1 MHLWRRRA
9 APRWWLD
16 HEEDLRARFGNALAV
31 IERPNRTQLQIEI
44 VCGSRALLKE
54 FGGKIEKLRPDWAK
68 RFLRQQKTRPI
79 QVGNRQLLIPAGT
92 AFGTGEHATTAMSL
106 RLLERAI
113 QFWGVH
119 APRMSANRTDSSR
132 GEPAIAPSRSRTCA
146 KGFDGD
152 TKNSTR
158 WRVRPP
164 ELVVDLGT
172 GSGILA
178 LAAKSLGA
186 KRVIGIDV
194 DPIAISTAREN
205 ARRNQIDRVRFQ
217 VADVRSW
224 TFPRKIDIVT
234 ANLFSEL
241 LLEILPKLKRSCW
254 LILSGILRDQESNLL
269 GGLHRHQIK
278 VVEVRQRGKW
288 IAMLTRVG

>member
-1 MHLWRRRA
+1 MYLWRRRA
-9 APRWWLD
+9 TPRWWLD
-16 HEEDLRARFGNALAV
+16 HEENLRTRFGNALAV

-44 VCGSRALLKE
+44 ACGSRALLKE
-54 FGGKIEKLRPDWAK
+54 FGGQMEKLPRDWLE
-68 RFLRQQKTRPI
+68 RFVRQQKTRPI
-79 QVGNRQLLIPAGT
+79 QVGNRQLSIPART
-92 AFGTGEHATTAMSL
+92 AFGTGEHPTTAMCL
-106 RLLERAI
+106 RLLERLTK
-113 QFWGVH
+113 FWGAH
-119 APRMSANRTDSSR
+119 APRVLHST
-132 GEPAIAPSRSRTCA
+132 PSRNAQRT
-146 KGFDGD
+146 
-152 TKNSTR
+152 STR
-158 WRVRPP
+158 LPAADVFRRGRRKGNARRVRSP

-205 ARRNQIDRVRFQ
+205 ARRNKIDRVRFQ
-217 VADVRSW
+217 LADVRNW

-254 LILSGILRDQESNLL
+254 LILSGILREQESNLL

-278 VVEVRQRGKW
+278 VVEVCQRGKW